1 MYNDNNVKQNHVE
14 MLKDFREQTGFS
26 QEAIAKS
33 LGVRRATV
41 SDWETGKSS
50 AKYVLAGLRLAV
62 LAQTHGLTLQDLI
75 LALPDMGEGFSGDS
89 TPPSLTC
96 NDA

>member
-1 MYNDNNVKQNHVE
+1 MYNENNVKQNHVE

-75 LALPDMGEGFSGDS
+75 LALPDQGDGLSCES
-89 TPPSLTC
+89 TPPLH
-96 NDA
+96 